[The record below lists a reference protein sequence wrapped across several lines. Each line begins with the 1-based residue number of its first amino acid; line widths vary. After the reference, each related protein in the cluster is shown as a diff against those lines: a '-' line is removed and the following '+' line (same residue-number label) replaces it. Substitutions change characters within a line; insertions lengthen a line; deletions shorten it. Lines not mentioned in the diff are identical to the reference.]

1 MSKEKKLKAYIV
13 TEDYEGHSCL
23 IFATNSA
30 TARREGAGE
39 LGTEWDGI
47 ESCRRAPQFDEYA
60 EIGTVPVMVLIEYG
74 WWYECSHCGRRVHKD
89 MADDLDSEGL
99 DPAEFMPRPNGGHG
113 AFCSES
119 CECADHM
126 ARRRRAEATEAL
138 LDVFEAK
145 FPGATV
151 VSVHVY
157 NGPKLV
163 ENEPGRPIRN
173 CVSFTFPG
181 STRGAQWSFGDAFA
195 MISNIDAKAYRDWQ
209 NGLSNE

>member
-13 TEDYEGHSCL
+13 TEDDEGHSCL

-74 WWYECSHCGRRVHKD
+74 WWYECSHCGRRVHKG
-89 MADDLDSEGL
+89 MEDDLDSEGL
-99 DPAEFMPRPNGGHG
+99 NPADFTPRPIDDYG

-119 CECADHM
+119 CECAHHM
-126 ARRRRAEATEAL
+126 EQRGREEAADAL
-138 LDVFEAK
+138 LEVFEAK

-181 STRGAQWSFGDAFA
+181 STRGAQWSFGEPFA
-195 MISNIDAKAYRDWQ
+195 MIPIVDVDAFKKWQ
-209 NGLSNE
+209 SGGAA